1 MQLHIFFSGKV
12 QGVFMRAR
20 TKELAD
26 NFGTTGWIKNLPDG
40 RVELLAEGT
49 KENLEN
55 LLKQLKPK
63 FAITKTEIQWPDD
76 DNQFK
81 EFTIRYD

>member
-40 RVELLAEGT
+40 RVELLAEG
-49 KENLEN
+49 KEEN
-55 LLKQLKPK
+55 INKLLDELGNRFPS
-63 FAITKTEIQWPDD
+63 KTETHWQKSTQ
-76 DNQFK
+76 NQYQNFN
-81 EFTIRYD
+81 ILY